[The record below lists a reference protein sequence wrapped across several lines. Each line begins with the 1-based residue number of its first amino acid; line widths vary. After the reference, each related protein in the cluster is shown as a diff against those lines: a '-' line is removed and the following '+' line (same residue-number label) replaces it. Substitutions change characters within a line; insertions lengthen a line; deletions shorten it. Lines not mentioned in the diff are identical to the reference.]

1 MKYQFININRSLF
14 PVKKMCLALDICES
28 GYYRWLKKEP
38 SPAKIKR
45 EQLKKLILKLYSEHN
60 GMAGSPMI
68 TADLKEYPEFSNVSV
83 NTVASLM
90 KKIGIRCKTI
100 KKFVVTTDS
109 NHKKTASP
117 NLLARKF
124 KVSAPNQVWV
134 SDITYLKIKNKW
146 YYLSLFIDLY
156 SRLIVSWDL
165 SDSLKSDS
173 VVKAFKKAIF
183 LRSPDK
189 DLMVHSDQ
197 GVQYASDD
205 FRNVIKKYGFSQSM
219 SRRGNCWDNAVAE
232 SFFHTLK
239 TQLTHHVEFK
249 THDEAEINLFKYIE
263 AYYNRRRKHSTN
275 QWKTPAQYEMEWY
288 QFKKVA

>member
-28 GYYRWLKKEP
+28 GYYRWVKKKP

-45 EQLKKLILKLYSEHN
+45 EQLKNHILKLYSEHN

-90 KKIGIRCKTI
+90 KKMGVRCKTV

-117 NLLARKF
+117 NLLSRKF
-124 KVSAPNQVWV
+124 KVSAPNKVWV

-165 SDSLKSDS
+165 SDSLQRDS
-173 VVKAFKKAIF
+173 FIKAIF
-183 LRSPDK
+183 LHSQAK
-189 DLMVHSDQ
+189 DFMVHSDQ
-197 GVQYASDD
+197 SVQYASDD
-205 FRNVIKKYGFSQSM
+205 FRDVIKEYGVSQSI
-219 SRRGNCWDNAVAE
+219 SRRGNCWGKV
-232 SFFHTLK
+232 L
-239 TQLTHHVEFK
+239 Q
-249 THDEAEINLFKYIE
+249 NLFFIL
-263 AYYNRRRKHSTN
+263 
-275 QWKTPAQYEMEWY
+275 
-288 QFKKVA
+288 